1 MTSLEKT
8 VKRSQRRLW
17 LNRWL
22 SALGWCLTAAC
33 GLFAIA
39 VLIQRLWLWYDPPER
54 YYISVAAGLAVG
66 TLLISLLWTIITRD
80 SMAYSAARLD
90 EAAGLKERL
99 ATGLHCRDSREPFAQ
114 AVVADAEDISRKVT
128 VPNHLPVRAP
138 MSANYAGVTLV
149 VSLLV
154 FWLFPVV
161 DLSGEQEAE
170 QEQRER
176 TARVERTKAIV
187 KPMVDETL
195 KKLQEKYPKLKD
207 QLEGLDPMKEAPLE
221 TPLDVRVDAMKK
233 IEKVKAELDKQRSEA
248 EKAAIKDFKRMLRPL
263 ATQKSDSPVGQLAES
278 LSKGDFKA
286 AQAAVSEMK
295 RQLTKAPKTEEE
307 KRQAEE
313 LKKELD
319 KLSQKLNQLATEQ
332 KLAQQNLAKAGLNKE
347 DIKRALE
354 HLQKKDFEALKKQMQ
369 NKGLSEKQIQ
379 KIVQQ
384 MKKQSKANQM
394 ARKLAQNLGQ
404 PAGPGQQ
411 GQGQGGDKMSG
422 QGAQGLSA
430 AGAQLSELEAM
441 QQEMNQLNASISEL
455 DQLQKDL
462 GMGCQACQGTGLGK
476 DGQPCGACQGNGFS
490 DKGPKSGMG
499 GLGQGQGN
507 IAQEQETKT
516 KTVMRRSKVHTLPGR
531 IISQRWVDG
540 EQVKGEVTDDFV
552 EAALSAEREV
562 NDAVARE
569 RIPRTY
575 HKSIADY
582 FTRSREALP
591 AEKVEATERKM
602 DAESP

>member
-1 MTSLEKT
+1 MTSLERT

-22 SALGWCLTAAC
+22 GTLGWCLTLAC
-33 GLFAIA
+33 GLFAVA
-39 VLIQRLWLWYDPPER
+39 VLIQRLWLWYDPAER
-54 YYISVAAGLAVG
+54 YYGIVAASLAAAMLVG
-66 TLLISLLWTIITRD
+66 SLIWALLTRD

-90 EAAGLKERL
+90 ESAGLKERL
-99 ATGLHCRDSREPFAQ
+99 SSGLHCRDIRDPFAQ
-114 AVVADAEDISRKVT
+114 AVVADAENVSRKVT

-170 QEQRER
+170 RKERES

-187 KPMVDETL
+187 KPMMDEQL
-195 KKLQEKYPKLKD
+195 KKLQEKYPDLKD
-207 QLEGLDPMKEAPLE
+207 ELEGLDAMKEARLE
-221 TPLDVRVDAMKK
+221 TPLDVRVNEMKK
-233 IEKVKAELDKQRSEA
+233 IEKIKAILDQEKSET
-248 EKAAIKDFKRMLRPL
+248 EKAAIEDFKRMLRPL
-263 ATQKSDSPVGQLAES
+263 ATRKSDSSVGQLAES

-286 AQAAVSEMK
+286 AQAAISELK
-295 RQLTKAPKTEEE
+295 LKLSKTPKTEEE
-307 KRQAEE
+307 KQQVED

-319 KLSQKLNQLATEQ
+319 KLSQKLDQLATEQ
-332 KLAQQNLAKAGLNKE
+332 KQAQQDLVNAGLNKE

-369 NKGLSEKQIQ
+369 NKGLSDKQIQ
-379 KIVQQ
+379 KIMQQ
-384 MKKQSKANQM
+384 MKKQCQACQM
-394 ARKLAQNLGQ
+394 AKKLAQNLGQ
-404 PAGPGQQ
+404 PAGQGQPGQ
-411 GQGQGGDKMSG
+411 GTDKMSG
-422 QGAQGLSA
+422 QGSQGLSG
-430 AGAQLSELEAM
+430 AGDQLSDLEAL
-441 QQEMNQLNASISEL
+441 QQEMNQINSSMAEL
-455 DQLQKDL
+455 QQLQKDL
-462 GMGCQACQGTGLGK
+462 GMGCQACQGTGMKNGK
-476 DGQPCGACQGNGFS
+476 PCGACQGSGL
-490 DKGPKSGMG
+490 KSGNQGGMG
-499 GLGQGQGN
+499 PLGQGQSG
-507 IAQEQETKT
+507 IAPEQKTDT
-516 KTVMRRSKVHTLPGR
+516 KTVMRRSGVHTLPGR

-575 HKSIADY
+575 HKSIGDY
-582 FTRSREALP
+582 FTRSREGLP
-591 AEKVEATERKM
+591 AQKVEAAERKL

>member
-1 MTSLEKT
+1 MTSLERT

-22 SALGWCLTAAC
+22 GTLGWCLTLAC
-33 GLFAIA
+33 GLFAMA
-39 VLIQRLWLWYDPPER
+39 VLIQRLWLWYDPAER
-54 YYISVAAGLAVG
+54 YYGIVAASLAAAMLIG
-66 TLLISLLWTIITRD
+66 SLIWALLTRD

-99 ATGLHCRDSREPFAQ
+99 STGLHCRDARDPFAQ
-114 AVVADAEDISRKVT
+114 AVVADAENVSRKVT
-128 VPNHLPVRAP
+128 VPHHLPVRAP

-170 QEQRER
+170 RKERES

-187 KPMVDETL
+187 KPMMDEQL
-195 KKLQEKYPKLKD
+195 KKLQEKYPNLKD
-207 QLEGLDPMKEAPLE
+207 ELEGLDTMKEARLE
-221 TPLDVRVDAMKK
+221 TPLDVRINEMKK
-233 IEKVKAELDKQRSEA
+233 IEKIKAMLDQKKSET
-248 EKAAIKDFKRMLRPL
+248 EKAAIEDFKRMLRPL
-263 ATQKSDSPVGQLAES
+263 ATRKSDSSVGQLAES

-286 AQAAVSEMK
+286 AQAAISELK
-295 RQLTKAPKTEEE
+295 LKLSKAPKTEEE
-307 KRQAEE
+307 KQQVED

-332 KLAQQNLAKAGLNKE
+332 KQAKQELAKAGLNKE
-347 DIKRALE
+347 DVKRALE

-369 NKGLSEKQIQ
+369 NKGLSDKQIQ

-384 MKKQSKANQM
+384 MKKQCQACQM
-394 ARKLAQNLGQ
+394 AKKLAQNLGQ
-404 PAGPGQQ
+404 PAG
-411 GQGQGGDKMSG
+411 
-422 QGAQGLSA
+422 QGAQGLSG
-430 AGAQLSELEAM
+430 AGDQLSDLEAL
-441 QQEMNQLNASISEL
+441 QQEMNQLNSSMAEL
-455 DQLQKDL
+455 QQLQKNI
-462 GMGCQACQGTGLGK
+462 GMGG
-476 DGQPCGACQGNGFS
+476 QGNGL
-490 DKGPKSGMG
+490 KGGNQGGMG
-499 GLGQGQGN
+499 PLGQGQGG
-507 IAQEQETKT
+507 IAPEQKTNT
-516 KTVMRRSKVHTLPGR
+516 KTVMRRSGVHTLPGR

-575 HKSIADY
+575 HKSIGDY
-582 FTRSREALP
+582 FTRSRESLP
-591 AEKVEATERKM
+591 AQKVEAAERKL

>member
-22 SALGWCLTAAC
+22 GTLGWCLTLAC
-33 GLFAIA
+33 VLFAIA

-54 YYISVAAGLAVG
+54 YYASVAAGLAVG
-66 TLLISLLWTIITRD
+66 MLVGSLIWALLTRD

-90 EAAGLKERL
+90 ESAGLKERL
-99 ATGLHCRDSREPFAQ
+99 SSGLHCRGIRDPFAQ
-114 AVVADAEDISRKVT
+114 AVVADAENASRKVT

-138 MSANYAGVTLV
+138 MSANYAGITLV
-149 VSLLV
+149 VSLLI

-170 QEQRER
+170 KKQRER
-176 TARVERTKAIV
+176 TTRVERTKAIV
-187 KPMVDETL
+187 KPMVDERL
-195 KKLQEKYPKLKD
+195 KKLQEKYPNLKD
-207 QLEGLDPMKEAPLE
+207 ELEGLDAMKEARLE

-233 IEKVKAELDKQRSEA
+233 IEKIRAMLDQKKSET
-248 EKAAIKDFKRMLRPL
+248 EKAAIADFKRMLRPL
-263 ATQKSDSPVGQLAES
+263 ATRKSDSSVGRLAES

-286 AQAAVSEMK
+286 AQAAISELK
-295 RQLTKAPKTEEE
+295 LKLSKTPKTEEE
-307 KRQAEE
+307 KQQAED

-332 KLAQQNLAKAGLNKE
+332 KLAQKDLAKAGLNKE

-369 NKGLSEKQIQ
+369 NKGLSDKQIQ
-379 KIVQQ
+379 KIMQQ
-384 MKKQSKANQM
+384 MKRQCKANQM
-394 ARKLAQNLGQ
+394 AKKLAQNLGQ
-404 PAGPGQQ
+404 PAGQ
-411 GQGQGGDKMSG
+411 GQPSQGSDEMSG
-422 QGAQGLSA
+422 QGAQGLSG
-430 AGAQLSELEAM
+430 AGDQLSELEAL
-441 QQEMNQLNASISEL
+441 QQEMNQLNSSMAEWE
-455 DQLQKDL
+455 QLQKDL
-462 GMGCQACQGTGLGK
+462 GMGCQACQGTGMK
-476 DGQPCGACQGNGFS
+476 DGKPCGACQGSGF
-490 DKGPKSGMG
+490 KGGMG
-499 GLGQGQGN
+499 PLGQGQGG
-507 IAQEQETKT
+507 IAPEQKTDT
-516 KTVMRRSKVHTLPGR
+516 KTVMRRSGVHTLPGR

-575 HKSIADY
+575 HKAIKGY
-582 FTRSREALP
+582 FTRSREMLP
-591 AEKVEATERKM
+591 AEKVEAAERKL